1 MLNKRGFFS
10 DYSLLNEGDYASHES
25 TLAAERAANQRNSI
39 NNGINRNLTNLR
51 NDAEDARR
59 AREAIQSQNKLQ
71 QLSNYNNF
79 LNKTSDTDHLSVSD
93 LADVRKGIA
102 QQRQEAANKAGIGT
116 IGDFRRS
123 ENAAAQAK
131 FKMQHDAQLQSD
143 WDAANS
149 DRNVENLRAFNRFNT
164 DRRLSNLEAE
174 NTRRNDADFHNSFT
188 TSNNFD
194 PKLWD
199 QTRKENDDNLEKFQ
213 NFSKSQQDMYDVAL
227 KRARERDSLQ
237 NSDTLEHQR
246 LVNAQT
252 KQTAFDLDYLNRSV
266 TNIDDMSPD
275 QKVVYNRLTPEQQNQ
290 FKTELKTKINN
301 AEIGNTLKEV
311 GSAIG
316 GFDGEKAKLA
326 IQNWWQYNP
335 YSGVQLTAGII
346 GTILVGA
353 GLYTAAK
360 KWREY
365 RARKKAM
372 KAA

>member
-25 TLAAERAANQRNSI
+25 TLAAERAANQRNST
-39 NNGINRNLTNLR
+39 NNGISRNLTNLR

-79 LNKTSDTDHLSVSD
+79 LNQTSDTDHLSVSD

-102 QQRQEAANKAGIGT
+102 QQ
-116 IGDFRRS
+116 
-123 ENAAAQAK
+123 
-131 FKMQHDAQLQSD
+131 QSD

-174 NTRRNDADFHNSFT
+174 NTRKNDADFHNSFT
-188 TSNNFD
+188 ISNNFD

-199 QTRKENDDNLEKFQ
+199 QARKQGDYASHESTLAAERAANQRNSINNGISRNLTNLRNDAEDAGRVREAEQQIKIKQQ
-213 NFSKSQQDMYDVAL
+213 NDMQDFSSGQQQMYD
-227 KRARERDSLQ
+227 RAYNMSKV
-237 NSDTLEHQR
+237 NNAGITTSDINTW
-246 LVNAQT
+246 
-252 KQTAFDLDYLNRSV
+252 
-266 TNIDDMSPD
+266 
-275 QKVVYNRLTPEQQNQ
+275 TPEQQAAYNNLTTDQ
-290 FKTELKTKINN
+290 QQTFMNTLKGNIEK
-301 AEIGNTLKEV
+301 AKFDNTLKEV
-311 GSAIG
+311 GSAIS

-335 YSGVQLTAGII
+335 HSGVQLTAGII

-372 KAA
+372 EAA